1 MTEEEPYTNLDLD
14 TAEELLIAAGK
25 KELAVALRYQAQGV
39 RNLVQGTWGQSFVN
53 SLETIM
59 DTRVVSVLASVQSRL
74 DEQYGM
80 VQQLLAMQKAS
91 DKNAKRA
98 LAVAKETGLGLKKLS
113 GEVVALSSAM
123 AESKADRADLRERID
138 ALTADRVEIAQIQR
152 ELAELQAWRQAQ
164 ERGDGQ

>member
-1 MTEEEPYTNLDLD
+1 MSDEPYTNLDLD

-39 RNLVQGTWGQSFVN
+39 RNLVQGEWGQSFVN
-53 SLETIM
+53 TLESVM
-59 DTRVVSVLASVQSRL
+59 DTRVVNVLSSVQSRL

-113 GEVVALSSAM
+113 GEVTALGKAM
-123 AESKADRADLRERID
+123 AESKEDRADLRERINRLESRIEQ
-138 ALTADRVEIAQIQR
+138 LT
-152 ELAELQAWRQAQ
+152 Q
-164 ERGDGQ
+164 ERGGDGTQ